1 MEIYLNPNTK
11 SLTGILDKNHGYYL
25 RTPWKS
31 SGKLMSF
38 AQRMPSAPPDGHWRC
53 ICDCAA
59 LAQQGLIITDI
70 RVSGFELAEAL
81 SEAGMRRVVFM
92 SIMMTCFYDAKDVL
106 KFKRLCNL

>member
-25 RTPWKS
+25 RSPWKS

-59 LAQQGLIITDI
+59 LAQQKLIITGI
-70 RVSGFELAEAL
+70 RLSGFELAEAL
-81 SEAGMRRVVFM
+81 REAGMRRQVFVG
-92 SIMMTCFYDAKDVL
+92 IALTCFYDAEDVL
-106 KFKRLCNL
+106 KIKRLFNL